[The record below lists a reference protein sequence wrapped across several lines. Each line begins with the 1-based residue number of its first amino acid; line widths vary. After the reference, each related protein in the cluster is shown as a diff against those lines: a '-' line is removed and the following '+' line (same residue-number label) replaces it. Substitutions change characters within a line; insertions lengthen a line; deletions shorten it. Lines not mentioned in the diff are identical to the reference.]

1 VIYSDAFR
9 KIMRK
14 EKASFEL
21 EAFLR
26 AEVRAG
32 YLGKAKD
39 KVFLYPWCGGSIFCR
54 PQKRRPKSYTRGS
67 IFCRPHFCLIS

>member
-1 VIYSDAFR
+1 MIYSDAFR

-39 KVFLYPWCGGSIFCR
+39 KVFYTHGAVAAFSAGLKSEGQSLTPVAVFSAGLIFV
-54 PQKRRPKSYTRGS
+54 
-67 IFCRPHFCLIS
+67 